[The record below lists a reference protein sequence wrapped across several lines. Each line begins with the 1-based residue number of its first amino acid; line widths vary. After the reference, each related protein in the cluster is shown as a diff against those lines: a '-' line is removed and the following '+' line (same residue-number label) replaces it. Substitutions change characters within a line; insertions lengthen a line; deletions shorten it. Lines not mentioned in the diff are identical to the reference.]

1 MNPPPQTVS
10 RLEAAGV
17 WLRIGLLSFGG
28 PAGQMILMHK
38 EIVEKRRWVDEDRYL
53 HALNYCVLLPG
64 PEAQQLATYLGWL
77 LHGVG
82 GGLVAGVLF
91 VLPGA
96 LLMLVLSALY
106 ATLHDASVVV
116 GLFFGVKAAVL
127 ALVTQALIRVGKRAL
142 KGPYS
147 LVIAASSLLGLALFA
162 LPFPAVVFGSG
173 VVGACVARWRP
184 AWLGPQAVPLS
195 PGPVLAHTLASPRRF
210 VVTLLVGLALWAA
223 PVLLA
228 LLLLGAGNVLVVEGV
243 FFSQAAVLT
252 FGGAYAVLAYVGQRA
267 VGDFGWLQ
275 PHEMLDG
282 IALAETTPGPLI
294 LVLELVAF
302 LAAFRHLDIVGVPP
316 LVAGTLGAAMMLWTT
331 FVPSM
336 MWVFLGAPFVER
348 LRGVRVL
355 HGALGSITA
364 AVVGVIANL
373 SLWLAVH
380 ALFHDVFEFRLGW
393 ARLLVPVWHSVDV
406 PLLLLTVLAFG
417 LVFPARQGPGR
428 TLIVVS
434 TLGCAFTLLR
444 G

>member
-127 ALVTQALIRVGKRAL
+127 AIVTQALIRVGKRAL

-147 LVIAASSLLGLALFA
+147 LVIAASSLLGLALVA

-267 VGDFGWLQ
+267 VGPAARWRSLH
-275 PHEMLDG
+275 PHPQV
-282 IALAETTPGPLI
+282 PGPRSLSRPHDWSTSTTATC
-294 LVLELVAF
+294 LL
-302 LAAFRHLDIVGVPP
+302 GPP
-316 LVAGTLGAAMMLWTT
+316 TCPASRRRSSKRTVS
-331 FVPSM
+331 PSS
-336 MWVFLGAPFVER
+336 R
-348 LRGVRVL
+348 
-355 HGALGSITA
+355 S
-364 AVVGVIANL
+364 
-373 SLWLAVH
+373 S
-380 ALFHDVFEFRLGW
+380 
-393 ARLLVPVWHSVDV
+393 
-406 PLLLLTVLAFG
+406 
-417 LVFPARQGPGR
+417 
-428 TLIVVS
+428 VS
-434 TLGCAFTLLR
+434 TASSRATALR
-444 G
+444 TADCGLRHDLPNYQQV